1 MDQSYTGHSSDD
13 QYQCQFLYSHDGL
26 MGQST
31 KASVNI
37 DVDLPTNCPIVP
49 RRTNPPRSQC
59 SPMRRAAHAY
69 SMLGQSTAE
78 LSCPDLL
85 SAAMILLIR
94 CSVHIMGT
102 FCGYGDEMWGDSAAI
117 PRLERISTRHK
128 GAGRWVTARPTAAH
142 RGSKRVPLAVSR
154 AHPGHR

>member
-1 MDQSYTGHSSDD
+1 MRSVPSFWRWDLLADITMSKNASAD
-13 QYQCQFLYSHDGL
+13 SHDGL

-102 FCGYGDEMWGDSAAI
+102 FVAMVMNV
-117 PRLERISTRHK
+117 
-128 GAGRWVTARPTAAH
+128 GRQRSHSEVGTD
-142 RGSKRVPLAVSR
+142 
-154 AHPGHR
+154 